1 MGRRART
8 THPARRWDRYAR
20 GDGDPVECT
29 EGLFELGPAPITGE
43 DGVVEPDGGPA
54 AGPEPGP
61 RRRWALSAGLTAVV
75 AALLMAC
82 GGLWWWSVASDPPSV
97 RSVDALEPDARAQG
111 TPTASSPPSP
121 ATDDG
126 GRQLVVHVTG
136 AVGAPGV
143 YRLPEGKRVNDAI
156 AAAGGPAAGAEPDR
170 LNLAAPLVDG
180 ARLVVPRQGDPIE
193 EAVATPSPSA
203 SSGRGGAA
211 GKVNVNR
218 ASVDELAGLPRVGP
232 VLAQRIVDY
241 RNQHGRFA
249 TVDALDAVPGIG
261 TRMLDSLR
269 PNVTV

>member
-8 THPARRWDRYAR
+8 THLAHRWDRYAR
-20 GDGDPVECT
+20 GDRGPAECT
-29 EGLFELGPAPITGE
+29 GGLLELGPAPITRDEGAVQPG
-43 DGVVEPDGGPA
+43 GVPAVGP
-54 AGPEPGP
+54 GPGP
-61 RRRWALSAGLTAVV
+61 RRRWALSARLTAMV
-75 AALLMAC
+75 AALLIAC
-82 GGLWWWSVASDPPSV
+82 GCLWWWSVASDPPSV
-97 RSVDALEPDARAQG
+97 RSVDALEQDAGAQG
-111 TPTASSPPSP
+111 TPTASSSPSP
-121 ATDDG
+121 AANDG
-126 GRQLVVHVTG
+126 GRQLVIHVTG

-143 YRLPEGKRVNDAI
+143 YRLPEGMRVNDAI
-156 AAAGGPAAGAEPDR
+156 AAAGGPAAGAEADR

-180 ARLVVPRQGDPIE
+180 ARLVVPRQGDPTE